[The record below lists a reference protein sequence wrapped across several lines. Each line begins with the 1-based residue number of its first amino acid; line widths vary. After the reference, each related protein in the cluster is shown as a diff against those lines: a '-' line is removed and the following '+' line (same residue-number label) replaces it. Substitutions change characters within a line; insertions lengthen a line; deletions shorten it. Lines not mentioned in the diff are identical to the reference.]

1 MSFIV
6 CDAEHKLKILH
17 QLKASD
23 AILIDLL
30 EVLHSLLNI
39 SPSNI
44 LFYQITLQQ
53 NVRLFHSVSF

>member
-6 CDAEHKLKILH
+6 YDTEHKVKILH

-30 EVLHSLLNI
+30 ETLYSLLNI

-44 LFYQITLQQ
+44 IFY
-53 NVRLFHSVSF
+53 